1 MKLFRRQA
9 DETTTETAEEK
20 PAAESAARPERSS
33 SLLRECWDDLR
44 RRPRPTDLSEPET
57 YTPNAGVGGPGTGGI
72 GIDDDGIGRLRRR
85 YESSTH

>member
-9 DETTTETAEEK
+9 DEKPAETAEEK
-20 PAAESAARPERSS
+20 PAAEPAAGADRGSG
-33 SLLRECWDDLR
+33 LLRECWGDLR
-44 RRPRPTDLSEPET
+44 RRARPTDLSEPET